1 MSLQGV
7 YRTAVDDLVALAQ
20 PLVERAGAG
29 GRIVAVAKDDDLT
42 LYEVPAN
49 GAPKL
54 LPQGA
59 RKRGGQPT
67 ELRLPAE
74 TVLTRTLALPAAGR
88 EYLDPIV
95 EHRLERLIPWSPDRA
110 LYGYRVSG
118 ETDAGELSVD
128 LAATS
133 RDIAD
138 RWLAKASALG
148 LEPTAIGSAAEPI
161 DQPLEIDLWRGVR
174 DTAQIRARKTVA
186 FAAIV
191 AAAVVLPALGLSLY
205 ASYAAESR
213 LSEIEVRQN
222 RARATLAA
230 AAGAGAGSREAA
242 LIKAKRPDD
251 AMTTLVDR
259 LSRAIPTDTAL
270 RDLEIDDGR
279 IRIAGSSA
287 AAPGLIAKLE
297 TSGLT
302 RDTRFAAPVTRAPDG
317 RDLFEILGVRI
328 RPEGVQSA
336 DASPSAAP
344 TPPPANPLGGPRL

>member
-7 YRTAVDDLVALAQ
+7 YRTAVDDLVALVQ
-20 PLVERAGAG
+20 PIAARAGAG
-29 GRIVAVAKDDDLT
+29 GRLVAVAQGDDLIV
-42 LYEVPAN
+42 YEVPAN
-49 GAPKL
+49 GAPRR
-54 LPQGA
+54 LPDGA
-59 RKRGGQPT
+59 RRRGGQPT

-74 TVLTRTLALPAAGR
+74 TVLARTLALPAAGR

-110 LYGYRVSG
+110 LYGYRVAG

-148 LEPTAIGSAAEPI
+148 LEPTAIGSAAEPL

-186 FAAIV
+186 YAAIV
-191 AAAVVLPALGLSLY
+191 AAVLVLPALGLSLY
-205 ASYAAESR
+205 ASYAAETR
-213 LSEIEVRQN
+213 LSEIEIRQN

-242 LIKAKRPDD
+242 LIKTKRPDD
-251 AMTTLVDR
+251 AITTLMDR
-259 LSRAIPTDTAL
+259 LAHAVPSDTAL

-317 RDLFEILGVRI
+317 RDLFEILGVRV
-328 RPEGVQSA
+328 RPAGVQAAESSSA
-336 DASPSAAP
+336 PVSSPAASQF
-344 TPPPANPLGGPRL
+344 GGPRL